1 MIAFFKASRRWVE
14 GPLVW
19 SLVLIV
25 LAAPVS
31 SRPWKPD
38 AKAAAQDYAQIVH
51 NKPNGDIVMVWWLVP
66 QIVPTLPEVQQVLD
80 NYVIVGV
87 GQGHVAPTGTISFAA
102 TDTLGAND
110 GNGRALKF
118 LSTNDIPPAITGLLT
133 GLQAAL
139 GQSLGA
145 MGQGFRWFVFEAGG
159 VHACAPGGLSI
170 PFAGETYTYE
180 TPIPGCP
187 KI

>member
-1 MIAFFKASRRWVE
+1 MIAFFKVSRRWLE
-14 GPLVW
+14 GLLIS
-19 SLVLIV
+19 SLVL
-25 LAAPVS
+25 LSFAAPVS
-31 SRPWKPD
+31 SRSWKQD
-38 AKAAAQDYAQIVH
+38 AKAVAQDYSQILH
-51 NKPNGDIVMVWWLVP
+51 NKGNGDLLMVWWLVP
-66 QIVPTLPEVQQVLD
+66 QIVPTSPQAQQVLD
-80 NYVIVGV
+80 NYVIIGI
-87 GQGHVAPTGTISFAA
+87 GQTHVAPNGAMTFPVIDA
-102 TDTLGAND
+102 LGAND
-110 GNGRALKF
+110 ANGRALKF
-118 LSTNDIPPAITGLLT
+118 LAANDIPPAVTGLLAAS
-133 GLQAAL
+133 QAAL